1 MRHVHRSVAPKS
13 NAAADAARC
22 AGVGGAFCAFAAA
35 SRRGTAR
42 RARRH
47 AIRRARSLAVTGAA
61 CVVAVVL
68 AAPVARAAHSLVR
81 VPLKG
86 PAQLREMRARG
97 IEVVAVTR
105 HGVDVVADDRALAW
119 LRTRPWPA
127 TVLDRDDVPRAPSAL
142 GPDLG
147 LYHTYAEME
156 SVLTALEAAHPA
168 IARLS
173 VIGTSIEGRNIYAL
187 KISDHVAVDEGEP
200 EVALMGNL
208 HARELMAV
216 EMPLGMAE
224 YLLGNYGV
232 DTTVT
237 RLVDTREI
245 WILPMLNP
253 DGHVYV
259 ENNHSGAWWTWWRLN
274 RRDNGDGTFGVD
286 LNRNFGFQWGY
297 DDVGSSPVP
306 GSQTY
311 RGTGPFSEP
320 ETQAIR
326 AFVDSRQF
334 TLWLSYHS
342 YGELLLYPWGY
353 TYTFTPD
360 HEVFQ
365 ALGDTLTA
373 ANGYLPGNPA
383 TGAIYITN
391 GDSDDWGY
399 GDTTNRGA
407 VFAFTPE
414 VNTSADGGFGPPDTL
429 IAPTFQK
436 NLAMNLLAIE
446 YADRPGR
453 VVGPKPPVLLS
464 ITNPW
469 GNAVHRLTWTGG
481 APSDPNPPVSWD
493 VELCTDPA
501 WQTDDGSL
509 ASAWTLA
516 GFTVTGSGF
525 SGPGYYSGS
534 GDNLNRTMTIDAP
547 FLVDAAHDTLTFMA
561 DWDIET
567 DWDYA
572 YVEISTDQ
580 GLTWQTIPG
589 NVTTNANPNGNNLGN
604 GITGT
609 SGGWT
614 PAVFPLDAW
623 LGQEILVR
631 IAYVTDAAVTNPGI
645 WIDDVAP
652 VPTCA
657 SVSLAATAVTDTTL
671 DVTPDAVGWR
681 RYRVR
686 ARDAEGQIGRWS
698 HSMDVQVTSVTA
710 ADVPGRFHTA
720 IGRNRPNPFNP
731 STTLPFVV
739 GGRPGSP
746 PRRVVLEIFD
756 VRGARVTTLVDAR
769 RAPGVGSATW
779 NGRDARGRPV
789 ASGVYFARL
798 RVAGD
803 APALRRLVLL
813 K

>member
-1 MRHVHRSVAPKS
+1 MHRIRRLVAPIRTVALATVT
-13 NAAADAARC
+13 AAVLAVALAVAAPAPAHAAR
-22 AGVGGAFCAFAAA
+22 A
-35 SRRGTAR
+35 
-42 RARRH
+42 
-47 AIRRARSLAVTGAA
+47 
-61 CVVAVVL
+61 
-68 AAPVARAAHSLVR
+68 LVR

-86 PAQLREMRARG
+86 PAQIQAMRERG
-97 IEVVAVTR
+97 IEIVAFTR
-105 HGVDVVADDRALAW
+105 YGVDVVADERGLAW

-127 TVLDRDDVPRAPSAL
+127 TVLDRDDIPRAPSAL

-156 SVLTALEAAHPA
+156 SVLTALEAAHPSLA
-168 IARLS
+168 KLS

-187 KISDHVAVDEGEP
+187 EITDNVGIDEGEP
-200 EVALMGNL
+200 QVALMGNL

-224 YLLGNYGV
+224 YLLTNYGT
-232 DTTVT
+232 DTLVT
-237 RLVDTREI
+237 RLVDTRDI
-245 WILPMLNP
+245 FILPMLNP

-259 ENNHSGAWWTWWRLN
+259 ENNHASAWWNWWRLN

-286 LNRNFGFQWGY
+286 LNRNFGYQWGY
-297 DDVGSSPVP
+297 DDIGSSPIP

-320 ETQAIR
+320 ETQAVR
-326 AFVDSRQF
+326 AFVDAHQF
-334 TLWLSYHS
+334 TIWLSYHS

-353 TYTFTPD
+353 TYAFTPE
-360 HEVFQ
+360 HEIFQ
-365 ALGDTLTA
+365 ALGDRLTA
-373 ANGYLPGNPA
+373 DNGYLPGNPA
-383 TGAIYITN
+383 MGAIYITN

-399 GDTTNRGA
+399 GDTTNRPR

-414 VNTSADGGFGPPDTL
+414 VNSSAEGGFGPPDTL

-436 NLAMNLLAIE
+436 NLTMNLLAID
-446 YADRPGR
+446 YADRPER
-453 VVGPKPPVLLS
+453 VVGPKPPTLLS

-481 APSDPNPPVSWD
+481 VPADPNPPVTWD

-509 ASAWTLA
+509 ASAWTLS

-534 GDNLNRTMTIDAP
+534 GDNLSQSMTLVAS
-547 FLVDAAHDTLTFMA
+547 FVVDAAHDTLSFMA
-561 DWDIET
+561 NWDIEL

-589 NVTTNANPNGNNLGN
+589 NVTTSTNPNGNNLGH
-604 GITGT
+604 GITGS

-614 PAVFPLDAW
+614 QAIFPLGAW
-623 LGQEILVR
+623 LGQEIAVR

-645 WIDDVAP
+645 WVDDIAP

-657 SVSLAATAVTDTTL
+657 SVSMVATALPDTTL
-671 DVTPDAVGWR
+671 DVTPAAVGWR

-686 ARDAEGQIGRWS
+686 ARDAEGQVSRWS
-698 HSMDVQVTSVTA
+698 NSMDVQVTSVTA
-710 ADVPGRFHTA
+710 ADVPGRFRTA

-731 STTLPFVV
+731 QTTLPYVV
-739 GGRPGSP
+739 GGEPGSA

-769 RAPGVGSATW
+769 RAPGAYAATW
-779 NGRDARGRPV
+779 RGRDARGRAV

-798 RVAGD
+798 RVEGD
-803 APALRRLVLL
+803 APAVRRLVLL